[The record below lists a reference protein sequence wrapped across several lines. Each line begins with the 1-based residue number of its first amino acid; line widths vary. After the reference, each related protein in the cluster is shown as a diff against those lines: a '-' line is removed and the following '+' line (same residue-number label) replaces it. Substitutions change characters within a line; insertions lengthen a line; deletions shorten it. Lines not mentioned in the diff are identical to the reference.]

1 MNRFDDE
8 DKIIS
13 QFQRVDDNEVMFAT
27 QSETIEAVYLSIHT
41 EALWNNWI
49 NSSGK
54 SDPPPDYYSPK
65 DELMMDVMRV
75 DDHAFVDKKGKI
87 QNPTNAGESKLYKEL
102 KESGVQEIFP
112 NAELIV
118 NAKTLLPSEQDHN
131 YLFYKSN
138 FRFTKATTSV
148 TKPFCLLWMSPLRIF
163 NVKAISR
170 IWMKYT
176 KAK

>member
-13 QFQRVDDNEVMFAT
+13 QFQRVNDNEVMFAT

-65 DELMMDVMRV
+65 DKLMMDVMRV
-75 DDHAFVDKKGKI
+75 DDHAFVDEKGKI

-102 KESGVQEIFP
+102 KESGIQEIFP

-131 YLFYKSN
+131 YLFISLLSLILSSIGFIYETISLCTSN
-138 FRFTKATTSV
+138 EGMTTLILLISAIV
-148 TKPFCLLWMSPLRIF
+148 T
-163 NVKAISR
+163 
-170 IWMKYT
+170 
-176 KAK
+176 

>member
-13 QFQRVDDNEVMFAT
+13 QFQRVNDNEVMFAT

-102 KESGVQEIFP
+102 KESGIQEIFP

-138 FRFTKATTSV
+138 FERVVSEHIKNRFV
-148 TKPFCLLWMSPLRIF
+148 C
-163 NVKAISR
+163 
-170 IWMKYT
+170 YG
-176 KAK
+176 